1 MFIVLY
7 RRGVSAG
14 TCELIVQN
22 NERAAIL
29 LTTLPEASRLL
40 EAVPT
45 QTGPQEAPG
54 QAMAGTRA

>member
-1 MFIVLY
+1 M
-7 RRGVSAG
+7 SAG